1 MGKQKAEQAF
11 MAGKIKATNLGDMMK
26 FGSAFD
32 MKKAKQLAEQA
43 AQPTGAAPPAAAA
56 GPAELVTRAFTR
68 LPETFRPE
76 KAGPWSACVQFHLE
90 GGEDW
95 TVEVKDG
102 EATTT
107 PGRHGTATCVVAT
120 TLEDYAQILS
130 GELKAEQAF
139 VQGRIKPSNVG
150 ELMKFGSAFDLK
162 RVAELIREAGSGEEA
177 SGGLNRDMLGH
188 VRRAREPLFVRPEQ
202 ALAFAKATLD
212 ENPAYEG
219 DEAIAPPMFAVRL
232 FKDLLFDL
240 VSDSELG
247 ADVLRLVHGE
257 QDMEFLRPLRPWDL
271 CALRCEVTGM
281 ERKSSGE
288 LLRLEERLY
297 AGGELA
303 VRVGASMFIRGEGGG
318 KTKKPSAE
326 ATDEP
331 APTPLFEETISIPE
345 GQSLLYAD
353 ASGDNNPIHTDPEVA
368 KLAGF
373 PGVILQGLCTM
384 SFAAKT
390 LVDRLGEGDPTRLK
404 RLGVRF
410 SKPVLIGDV
419 LTIGAWKLDET
430 EGRQVYGVSVRNQ
443 DGVEVIQNG
452 RAEIGA

>member
-1 MGKQKAEQAF
+1 
-11 MAGKIKATNLGDMMK
+11 MK

-32 MKKAKQLAEQA
+32 MKQAKQLAEQH
-43 AQPTGAAPPAAAA
+43 QPAPAAAA
-56 GPAELVTRAFTR
+56 AAAPSASAGELVERAFAV

-76 KAGPWSACVQFHLE
+76 KASGWSAVVQFHLA

-95 TVEVKDG
+95 TVTVADG
-102 EATTT
+102 RASASR
-107 PGRHGTATCVVAT
+107 GRQGTATCVVAAS
-120 TLEDYAQILS
+120 LEDYAQILS

-139 VQGRIKPSNVG
+139 VEGRVKPSNVG

-162 RVAELIREAGSGEEA
+162 RVAQELRQPAAEATSG
-177 SGGLNRDMLGH
+177 GGLNRDLLGH
-188 VRRAREPLFVRPEQ
+188 VRAARSPEWVRPEH
-202 ALAFAKATLD
+202 ALAFARATQD
-212 ENPAYEG
+212 ENPAYAGEG
-219 DEAIAPPMFAVRL
+219 AVAPPMFSVRL
-232 FKDLLFDL
+232 FKDVLFDL
-240 VSDSELG
+240 VSDPDLG

-271 CALRCEVTGM
+271 CALRVEVKAM

-288 LLRLEERLY
+288 VLRLEERLY

-318 KTKKPSAE
+318 KKGAKAPAPAE
-326 ATDEP
+326 APRP
-331 APTPLFEETISIPE
+331 APVFEEQITVAPD
-345 GQSLLYAD
+345 QSLVYAD
-353 ASGDNNPIHTDPEVA
+353 ASLDNNPIHTDAEVA

-390 LVDRLGEGDPTRLK
+390 LVDRLGGGDPTRLA
-404 RLGVRF
+404 RLAVRF
-410 SKPVLIGDV
+410 SKPVLMGDV
-419 LTIGAWKLDET
+419 LTVSAWKLDAT
-430 EGRQVYGVSVRNQ
+430 EAREVYGVAIVNQ

-452 RAEIGA
+452 RAELRV